1 MEHKDVQAYLKHNQE
16 NQTDFD
22 DPYQEYYQKQN
33 YETNYEMRVNDNR
46 KLPNYVFSFALPGD
60 GVGQR
65 RQKVKCFIPFMRL
78 VFKIWTYFLWRFL

>member
-22 DPYQEYYQKQN
+22 DPYHEYYQKQL

-46 KLPNYVFSFALPGD
+46 KLPNYVFNFALPGD
-60 GVGQR
+60 GGVGQR
-65 RQKVKCFIPFMRL
+65 RQKVITDDDELLYRHFSPGI
-78 VFKIWTYFLWRFL
+78 